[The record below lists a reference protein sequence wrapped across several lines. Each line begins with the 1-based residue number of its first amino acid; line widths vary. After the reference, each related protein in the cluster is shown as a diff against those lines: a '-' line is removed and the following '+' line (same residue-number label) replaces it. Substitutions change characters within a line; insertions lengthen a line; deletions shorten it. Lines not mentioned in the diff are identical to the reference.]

1 MINETLEQLKI
12 KPIPKKPQQFQVVL
26 QIPSEGVAPNIID
39 KTSEHLIN
47 REQFFSDLQENLGVV
62 QKDYKKTKKPSATIK
77 EELLQTSNQEIES
90 KKQDSKSKSKPKIY
104 DPENTLTQIVKT
116 AQQIIIKEASNTALK
131 QSKTNLPS
139 QQRLTPK
146 PGTLNLDKEK
156 ETEKEKTEAKEK
168 TKKTQAETIDE
179 TLIIPKDLRLGKT
192 LYINRIPKLQPNVLI
207 KASNYYLYNREI
219 FISFINSL
227 FEPYKQQLL
236 KEEQDMLSGKASISC
251 AANDSSNFS
260 LLIHQKIVRDY
271 INIYT
276 PYRGLLLYH
285 GLGSGKTCSSI
296 AIAEGIKNDK
306 KVLILTPASLRD
318 NYVEELKKCG
328 DFMYKKNQFW
338 EFIDTKANPQYL
350 EYLSSLLK
358 LSQEYIA
365 SNGGAW
371 FINVKKEP
379 NYDSL
384 DFEDQKKINSQL
396 DKMINYKYQFISY
409 NGLRSSHLNGM
420 TYGGT
425 INPFSNK
432 VIIIDEAHNFISR
445 IVNKLNRK
453 TSLSMKLYN
462 YLMDAENCKI
472 ILLTGTPIINYP
484 NEIAILFNIL
494 RGTIRSYSCK
504 LILDKKTMT
513 KEKLESIFK
522 SANILNYVDLIEY
535 NAVSYEVTITQN
547 PFGYIRSDTNKN
559 KLAYSSD
566 VLSSDQFMQKIKEA
580 LEAQSL
586 KIAGNKI
593 NINGY
598 KALPDNFDDFKS
610 LFISPNNSIN
620 NPSMF
625 KMRIIGLTSYF
636 RSAQEQ
642 LMPKYMHSNSDDF
655 KIIKIP
661 MSDFQFGIY
670 EEARVQERKLE
681 ESNKKKKSKKT
692 KTGAQGDDLYSDSVS
707 TYRIFS
713 RAFCNFVFPKPAIK
727 RPMPNNDETLET
739 TLENMSVLDDDEVI
753 GKNLSEDVIDD
764 LSIAEKLNNIDG
776 KYDAD
781 DIKDL
786 EQDAAAQK
794 LGDLSYSK
802 RIAEALKE
810 LEKNA
815 AKYLSKEGLQLYSPK
830 FLHILENIIDSDHKG
845 IHLLYSQFKTLE
857 GIGILKLVLKENSF
871 AEFKIKKNETGEYIL
886 NVSSEDMNKP
896 MFASY
901 TGSETPEEREIIKN
915 VLNSNWKLVPSSLV
929 KTLQTLSE
937 NNFLGQIIKVLM
949 ITSSG
954 AEGISL
960 KNVRYV
966 HITEPYWH
974 PVRIHQVI
982 GRARRIC
989 SHSDLP
995 KELQTVNVFLY
1006 LMVFSE
1012 QQLSSDLSIELR
1024 LKDISKKNKKQVITS
1039 DEYLYEI
1046 SSIKEEIN
1054 ASLLQSVKE
1063 SAIDCSIHTRASSTE
1078 KDVKCFVIGNPSES
1092 KYIYTPNIEA
1102 QDKDEGMKLNKRKQV
1117 LKLNELVLNKI
1128 KYAYNKETQELYDY
1142 DSFLK
1147 NELLLVG
1154 KLVTQENGAYRL
1166 EKV

>member
-1 MINETLEQLKI
+1 MNNETLEQLKI
-12 KPIPKKPQQFQVVL
+12 KPIPKKPQQFQVL
-26 QIPSEGVAPNIID
+26 IQIPSEGVAPNIID
-39 KTSEHLIN
+39 KTSERLIN

-62 QKDYKKTKKPSATIK
+62 QKDYIKTKKPSTNIK
-77 EELLQTSNQEIES
+77 EDELMEN
-90 KKQDSKSKSKPKIY
+90 KKLESKPKIY
-104 DPENTLTQIVKT
+104 NPENTLTQIVKT
-116 AQQIIIKEASNTALK
+116 QQQIIIKEPTNESLK

-139 QQRLTPK
+139 VERLTPK
-146 PGTLNLDKEK
+146 PGTEEVEK
-156 ETEKEKTEAKEK
+156 PLK
-168 TKKTQAETIDE
+168 TKKLQAETIDE

-192 LYINRIPKLQPNVLI
+192 LYSNRIPKLEPNVLI

-236 KEEQDMLSGKASISC
+236 KEEQDMLSGKALISC
-251 AANDSSNFS
+251 ANNDTNNFS

-328 DFMYKKNQFW
+328 DYMYKKNQFW
-338 EFIDTKANPQYL
+338 EFIDTKANPRYL

-358 LSQEYIA
+358 LPQEYIN

-445 IVNKLNRK
+445 IVNKLTRK

-494 RGTIRSYSCK
+494 RGTIRSYNCK

-513 KEKLESIFK
+513 KEKIESIFK
-522 SANILNYVDLIEY
+522 AAKILNYVDLIEY
-535 NAVSYEVTITQN
+535 NALSYEVSITQN
-547 PFGYIRSDTNKN
+547 PFGYVRSDTNKN

-566 VLSSDQFMQKIKEA
+566 VLSSEQFIQKIKEA

-593 NINGY
+593 NVNGY

-642 LMPKYMHSNSDDF
+642 LMPKYNHANSNDF
-655 KIIKIP
+655 RIIKIP
-661 MSDFQFGIY
+661 MSDFQFGVY

-692 KTGAQGDDLYSDSVS
+692 KSGAQGDDLYSDSVS

-713 RAFCNFVFPKPAIK
+713 RAYCNFVFPKPAIK

-739 TLENMSVLDDDEVI
+739 TLENITKLNEDDAI
-753 GKNLSEDVIDD
+753 AKNLSEDIIDD
-764 LSIAEKLNNIDG
+764 LSISEKLDNIDG

-786 EQDAAAQK
+786 EKDAAAQK
-794 LGDLSYSK
+794 LGDTSYSK
-802 RIAEALKE
+802 RIIEALKE
-810 LEKNA
+810 LEKHA
-815 AKYLSKEGLQLYSPK
+815 SKYLSKTGLQLYSPK
-830 FLHILENIIDSDHKG
+830 FLHILENIIDGDHKG

-857 GIGILKLVLKENSF
+857 GIGILKLVLKENNF
-871 AEFKIKKNETGEYIL
+871 AEFKIKKNESGEYIL
-886 NVSSEDMNKP
+886 NVLTEDINKP

-929 KTLQTLSE
+929 KTLQTISD
-937 NNFLGQIIKVLM
+937 NNFMGQIIKVLM

-982 GRARRIC
+982 GRAKRIC

-1012 QQLSSDLSIELR
+1012 QQLTSDLSIELR
-1024 LKDISKKNKKQVITS
+1024 LKDISKKDKKKVITS

-1063 SAIDCSIHTRASSTE
+1063 SAIDCSIHTRASSSE
-1078 KDVKCFVIGNPSES
+1078 KDVKCFVIGNPSEN

-1102 QDKDEGMKLNKRKQV
+1102 QDKDEGMKLNKKKQV

-1154 KLVTQENGAYRL
+1154 KLVTQDNGAYRL

>member
-12 KPIPKKPQQFQVVL
+12 KPIPKKPTQFQVII
-26 QIPSEGVAPNIID
+26 QIPSEGVGPNIID
-39 KTSEHLIN
+39 KTSEQLIN
-47 REQFFSDLQENLGVV
+47 REQFFSNLQENLGVV
-62 QKDYKKTKKPSATIK
+62 QKDYIKTKKPSNSIK
-77 EELLQTSNQEIES
+77 EEILQKFNQEMES
-90 KKQDSKSKSKPKIY
+90 IKQEPKIY
-104 DPENTLTQIVKT
+104 NPENTLTQIVKT
-116 AQQIIIKEASNTALK
+116 RQQIIIKEPSNEALK

-139 QQRLTPK
+139 RVRLTPK
-146 PGTLNLDKEK
+146 PGISLLDQTQTLDKEK
-156 ETEKEKTEAKEK
+156 P
-168 TKKTQAETIDE
+168 KKSQAETIDE
-179 TLIIPKDLRLGKT
+179 TLIIPKDLRIGKT
-192 LYINRIPKLQPNVLI
+192 LYTNRIPKIQPNVLI

-236 KEEQDMLSGKASISC
+236 KEEQDMISGKASISC
-251 AANDSSNFS
+251 ANNDTNNFS

-306 KVLILTPASLRD
+306 KVLIMTPASLKD

-338 EFIDTKANPQYL
+338 EFIDTKTNPQYV

-358 LSQEYIA
+358 LPQEYII

-384 DFEDQKKINSQL
+384 DFEDQKKINYQL

-445 IVNKLNRK
+445 IVNKLTRK

-513 KEKLESIFK
+513 KEKIESIFK
-522 SANILNYVDLIEY
+522 AANILNYVDLIEY
-535 NAVSYEVTITQN
+535 NSISYEVTITQN
-547 PFGYIRSDTNKN
+547 PFGYVRSDTNKN

-566 VLSSDQFMQKIKEA
+566 VITSEEFIQKIKTA
-580 LEAQSL
+580 LELQSL

-642 LMPKYMHSNSDDF
+642 LMPKYVHSNSNDF

-661 MSDFQFGIY
+661 MSDFQFGVY

-739 TLENMSVLDDDEVI
+739 ALENINSSNEDDEAI
-753 GKNLSEDVIDD
+753 AKNLSEDIIDD
-764 LSIAEKLNNIDG
+764 LSISEKLDNIDG

-786 EQDAAAQK
+786 EKDAAAQK
-794 LGDLSYSK
+794 LGDTSYSK
-802 RIAEALKE
+802 RIVEALKE

-815 AKYLSKEGLQLYSPK
+815 PKYLSKEGLQLYSPK

-857 GIGILKLVLKENSF
+857 GIGILKLVLKENNF
-871 AEFKIKKNETGEYIL
+871 AEFKIKKNESGEYIL
-886 NVSSEDMNKP
+886 NVSSEDINKP

-929 KTLQTLSE
+929 KTLQTLSD
-937 NNFLGQIIKVLM
+937 NNFMGQIIKVLM

-1012 QQLSSDLSIELR
+1012 QQLTSDLSIELR
-1024 LKDISKKNKKQVITS
+1024 LKDISKKDKKKVITS

-1078 KDVKCFVIGNPSES
+1078 KDVKCFVIGNPSEN

-1117 LKLNELVLNKI
+1117 LKLNELTINKI
-1128 KYAYNKETQELYDY
+1128 KYAYNKETQDLYDY

-1147 NELLLVG
+1147 DELLLVG
-1154 KLVTQENGAYRL
+1154 KLIKQDNGTYKL

>member
-1 MINETLEQLKI
+1 MNNETLEQLKI
-12 KPIPKKPQQFQVVL
+12 KPIPKKPQQFQVL
-26 QIPSEGVAPNIID
+26 IQIPSEGVAPNIID
-39 KTSEHLIN
+39 KTSERLIN

-62 QKDYKKTKKPSATIK
+62 QKDYIKTKKPSTNIK
-77 EELLQTSNQEIES
+77 EDELMEN
-90 KKQDSKSKSKPKIY
+90 KKLESKPKIY
-104 DPENTLTQIVKT
+104 NPENTLTQIVKT
-116 AQQIIIKEASNTALK
+116 QQQIIIKEPTNESLK

-139 QQRLTPK
+139 VERLTPK
-146 PGTLNLDKEK
+146 PGTEEVEK
-156 ETEKEKTEAKEK
+156 PLK
-168 TKKTQAETIDE
+168 TKKLQAETIDE

-192 LYINRIPKLQPNVLI
+192 LYSNRIPKLEPNVLI

-236 KEEQDMLSGKASISC
+236 KEEQDMLSGKALISC
-251 AANDSSNFS
+251 ANNDTNNFS

-328 DFMYKKNQFW
+328 DYMYKKNQFW
-338 EFIDTKANPQYL
+338 EFIDTKANPRYL

-358 LSQEYIA
+358 LPQEYIN

-445 IVNKLNRK
+445 IVNKLTRK

-494 RGTIRSYSCK
+494 RGTIRSYNCK

-513 KEKLESIFK
+513 KEKIESIFK
-522 SANILNYVDLIEY
+522 AANILNYVDLIEY
-535 NAVSYEVTITQN
+535 NALSYEVSITQN
-547 PFGYIRSDTNKN
+547 PFGYVRSDTNKN

-566 VLSSDQFMQKIKEA
+566 VLSSEQFIQKIKEA

-593 NINGY
+593 NVNGY

-642 LMPKYMHSNSDDF
+642 LMPKYNHANSNDF
-655 KIIKIP
+655 RIIKIP
-661 MSDFQFGIY
+661 MSDFQFGVY

-692 KTGAQGDDLYSDSVS
+692 KSGAQGDDLYSDSVS

-713 RAFCNFVFPKPAIK
+713 RAYCNFVFPKPAIK

-739 TLENMSVLDDDEVI
+739 TLENITKLNEDDAI
-753 GKNLSEDVIDD
+753 AKNLSEDIIDD
-764 LSIAEKLNNIDG
+764 LSISEKLDNIDG

-786 EQDAAAQK
+786 EKDAAAQK
-794 LGDLSYSK
+794 LGDTSYSK
-802 RIAEALKE
+802 RIIEALKE
-810 LEKNA
+810 LEKHA
-815 AKYLSKEGLQLYSPK
+815 SKYLSKTGLQLYSPK
-830 FLHILENIIDSDHKG
+830 FLHILENIIDGDHKG

-857 GIGILKLVLKENSF
+857 GIGILKLVLKENNF
-871 AEFKIKKNETGEYIL
+871 AEFKIKKNESGEYIL
-886 NVSSEDMNKP
+886 NVLTEDINKP

-929 KTLQTLSE
+929 KTLQTISD
-937 NNFLGQIIKVLM
+937 NNFMGQIIKVLM

-982 GRARRIC
+982 GRAKRIC

-1012 QQLSSDLSIELR
+1012 QQLTSDLSIELR
-1024 LKDISKKNKKQVITS
+1024 LKDISKKDKKKVITS

-1063 SAIDCSIHTRASSTE
+1063 SAIDCSIHTRASSSE
-1078 KDVKCFVIGNPSES
+1078 KDVKCFVIGNPSEN

-1102 QDKDEGMKLNKRKQV
+1102 QDKDEGMKLNKKKQV

-1154 KLVTQENGAYRL
+1154 KLVTQDNGAYRL

>member
-1 MINETLEQLKI
+1 MNNETLEQLKI
-12 KPIPKKPQQFQVVL
+12 KPIPKKPQQFQVIL
-26 QIPSEGVAPNIID
+26 QIPSIGVGPNIID
-39 KTSEHLIN
+39 KTSERLIN

-62 QKDYKKTKKPSATIK
+62 QKDYYKTHKPSATIK
-77 EELLQTSNQEIES
+77 DNQEL
-90 KKQDSKSKSKPKIY
+90 KPKIENA
-104 DPENTLTQIVKT
+104 ENTLMHIVKT
-116 AQQIIIKEASNTALK
+116 KEKIIIKEATTEDFKKN
-131 QSKTNLPS
+131 KTNLPS
-139 QQRLTPK
+139 RERLTPK
-146 PGTLNLDKEK
+146 PGTDP
-156 ETEKEKTEAKEK
+156 EK
-168 TKKTQAETIDE
+168 TKKLHPETIDE
-179 TLIIPKDLRLGKT
+179 TLIIPKDFRLGKT
-192 LYINRIPKLQPNVLI
+192 LYSARIPKLEPNVLI

-236 KEEQDMLSGKASISC
+236 KEEQDMLSGKSAISC
-251 AANDSSNFS
+251 SNNDTNNFS

-276 PYRGLLLYH
+276 PYRGLLLFH

-306 KVLILTPASLRD
+306 KVLIMTPASLKD

-328 DFMYKKNQFW
+328 DYMYKKNQFW
-338 EFIDTKANPQYL
+338 EFIDTKTNPQYV
-350 EYLSSLLK
+350 EYLSTILK
-358 LSQEYIA
+358 LPQEYINT
-365 SNGGAW
+365 NGGAW

-379 NYDSL
+379 NYDIL
-384 DFEDQKKINSQL
+384 NFEDQKKINSQL

-445 IVNKLNRK
+445 IVNKLTKK
-453 TSLSMKLYN
+453 TSLSMRLYN

-472 ILLTGTPIINYP
+472 ILLSGTPIINYP

-494 RGTIRSYSCK
+494 RGTIRSYNCK
-504 LILDKKTMT
+504 LVLDKKTMT
-513 KEKLESIFK
+513 KEKIEDIFK
-522 SANILNYVDLIEY
+522 KANILNYVDLIEY
-535 NAVSYEVTITQN
+535 NALNYEITITQN
-547 PFGYIRSDTNKN
+547 PFGYVKSDTNKN

-566 VLSSDQFMQKIKEA
+566 VLTSDEFIQKIKGA

-586 KIAGNKI
+586 KIMGNKI

-598 KALPDNFDDFKS
+598 KALPDNFDDFKA

-642 LMPKYMHSNSDDF
+642 LMPKYNHANSNDF

-661 MSDFQFGIY
+661 MSDFQFGVY

-692 KTGAQGDDLYSDSVS
+692 KIGAQGDDIYSDSVS

-713 RAFCNFVFPKPAIK
+713 RAFCNFVFPKPDIR
-727 RPMPNNDETLET
+727 RPMPNNDETLEAA
-739 TLENMSVLDDDEVI
+739 LGVIGSLNDDELV
-753 GKNLSEDVIDD
+753 GKNLSEDVIDN
-764 LSIAEKLNNIDG
+764 LSISEKLDAIDG

-781 DIKDL
+781 DITDL
-786 EQDAAAQK
+786 EKDAATQK
-794 LGDLSYSK
+794 MGDLSYGK
-802 RIAEALKE
+802 RIVEALKD
-810 LEKNA
+810 LEKYA
-815 AKYLSKEGLQLYSPK
+815 SKYLSKTGLQSYSPK
-830 FLHILENIIDSDHKG
+830 FLHILENIIDADHKG

-857 GIGILKLVLKENSF
+857 GIGILKLVLKENNF
-871 AEFKIKKNETGEYIL
+871 AEFKIKKNESGEYIL
-886 NVSSEDMNKP
+886 NILSEDMNKP

-929 KTLQTLSE
+929 KTLQTISD
-937 NNFLGQIIKVLM
+937 NNNLGQIIKVLM

-982 GRARRIC
+982 GRAKRIC

-1012 QQLSSDLSIELR
+1012 QQLTSDLSIELR
-1024 LKDISKKNKKQVITS
+1024 LKDISKKDKKKVITS

-1063 SAIDCSIHTRASSTE
+1063 SAIDCSIHTRASSSE

-1092 KYIYTPNIEA
+1092 KYIYTPNIDA
-1102 QDKDEGMKLNKRKQV
+1102 QDKDEGMKLNKKKQV
-1117 LKLNELVLNKI
+1117 LKLNELTINKI

-1142 DSFLK
+1142 DSFAK
-1147 NELLLVG
+1147 DELLLVG
-1154 KLVTQENGAYRL
+1154 KLIKQDNGTYKL
-1166 EKV
+1166 EKL

>member
-1 MINETLEQLKI
+1 MNNETLEQLKI
-12 KPIPKKPQQFQVVL
+12 KPIPKKPQQFQVIL
-26 QIPSEGVAPNIID
+26 QIPSIGVGPNIID
-39 KTSEHLIN
+39 KTSERLIN

-62 QKDYKKTKKPSATIK
+62 QKDYYKTHKPSATIK
-77 EELLQTSNQEIES
+77 DNQEL
-90 KKQDSKSKSKPKIY
+90 KPKIENA
-104 DPENTLTQIVKT
+104 ENTLMHIVKT
-116 AQQIIIKEASNTALK
+116 KEKIIIKEATTEDFKKN
-131 QSKTNLPS
+131 KTNLPS
-139 QQRLTPK
+139 RERLTPK
-146 PGTLNLDKEK
+146 PGTDP
-156 ETEKEKTEAKEK
+156 EK
-168 TKKTQAETIDE
+168 TKKLHPETIDE
-179 TLIIPKDLRLGKT
+179 TLIIPKDFRLGKT
-192 LYINRIPKLQPNVLI
+192 LYSARIPKLEPNVLI

-236 KEEQDMLSGKASISC
+236 KEEQDMLSGKSAISC
-251 AANDSSNFS
+251 SNNDTNNFS

-276 PYRGLLLYH
+276 PYRGLLLFH

-306 KVLILTPASLRD
+306 KVLIMTPASLKD

-328 DFMYKKNQFW
+328 DYMYKKNQFW
-338 EFIDTKANPQYL
+338 EFIDTKTNPQYV
-350 EYLSSLLK
+350 EYLSTILK
-358 LSQEYIA
+358 LPQEYINT
-365 SNGGAW
+365 NGGAW

-379 NYDSL
+379 NYDIL
-384 DFEDQKKINSQL
+384 NFEDQKKINSQL

-445 IVNKLNRK
+445 IVNKLTKK
-453 TSLSMKLYN
+453 TSLSMRLYN

-472 ILLTGTPIINYP
+472 ILLSGTPIINYP

-494 RGTIRSYSCK
+494 RGTIRSYNCK
-504 LILDKKTMT
+504 LVLDKKTMT
-513 KEKLESIFK
+513 KEKIEDIFK
-522 SANILNYVDLIEY
+522 KANILNYVDLIEY
-535 NAVSYEVTITQN
+535 NALNYEITITQN
-547 PFGYIRSDTNKN
+547 PFGYVKSDTNKN
-559 KLAYSSD
+559 KIAYSSD
-566 VLSSDQFMQKIKEA
+566 VLTSDEFIQKIKGA

-586 KIAGNKI
+586 KIMGNKI

-598 KALPDNFDDFKS
+598 KALPDNFDDFKA

-642 LMPKYMHSNSDDF
+642 LMPKYNHANSNDF

-661 MSDFQFGIY
+661 MSDFQFGVY

-692 KTGAQGDDLYSDSVS
+692 KIGAQGDDIYSDSVS

-713 RAFCNFVFPKPAIK
+713 RAFCNFVFPKPDIR
-727 RPMPNNDETLET
+727 RPMPNNDETLEAA
-739 TLENMSVLDDDEVI
+739 LGVIGSLNDDELV
-753 GKNLSEDVIDD
+753 GKNLSEDVIDN
-764 LSIAEKLNNIDG
+764 LSISEKLDAIDG

-781 DIKDL
+781 DITDL
-786 EQDAAAQK
+786 EKDAATQK
-794 LGDLSYSK
+794 MGDLSYGK
-802 RIAEALKE
+802 RIVEALKD
-810 LEKNA
+810 LEKYA
-815 AKYLSKEGLQLYSPK
+815 SKYLSKTGLQSYSPK
-830 FLHILENIIDSDHKG
+830 FLHILENIIDADHKG

-857 GIGILKLVLKENSF
+857 GIGILKLVLKENNF
-871 AEFKIKKNETGEYIL
+871 AEFKIKKNESGEYIL
-886 NVSSEDMNKP
+886 NILSEDMNKP

-929 KTLQTLSE
+929 KTLQTISD
-937 NNFLGQIIKVLM
+937 NNNLGQIIKVLM

-960 KNVRYV
+960 KNVRFV

-982 GRARRIC
+982 GRAKRIC

-1012 QQLSSDLSIELR
+1012 QQLTSDLSIELR
-1024 LKDISKKNKKQVITS
+1024 LKDISKKDKKKVITS

-1063 SAIDCSIHTRASSTE
+1063 SAIDCSIHTRASSSE

-1092 KYIYTPNIEA
+1092 KYIYTPNIDA
-1102 QDKDEGMKLNKRKQV
+1102 QDKDEGMKLNKKKQV

-1142 DSFLK
+1142 DSFAK
-1147 NELLLVG
+1147 DELLLVG
-1154 KLVTQENGAYRL
+1154 KLIKQDNGTYKL
-1166 EKV
+1166 EKL

>member
-1 MINETLEQLKI
+1 M
-12 KPIPKKPQQFQVVL
+12 KKANV
-26 QIPSEGVAPNIID
+26 E
-39 KTSEHLIN
+39 
-47 REQFFSDLQENLGVV
+47 
-62 QKDYKKTKKPSATIK
+62 
-77 EELLQTSNQEIES
+77 
-90 KKQDSKSKSKPKIY
+90 
-104 DPENTLTQIVKT
+104 
-116 AQQIIIKEASNTALK
+116 
-131 QSKTNLPS
+131 LPS
-139 QQRLTPK
+139 KERLTPK
-146 PGTLNLDKEK
+146 P
-156 ETEKEKTEAKEK
+156 ETQPSDT
-168 TKKTQAETIDE
+168 TKSKSKKIKGETIDE
-179 TLIIPKDLRLGKT
+179 TLVIPQDLRIGRT
-192 LYINRIPKLQPNVLI
+192 LYINRIPKLEPNVLI
-207 KASNYYLYNREI
+207 KAPNYYLYNREI

-236 KEEQDMLSGKASISC
+236 KEEKEMELGKTSISC
-251 AANDSSNFS
+251 LTSDSNNFS

-306 KVLILTPASLRD
+306 KILIMTPASLRD

-328 DFMYKKNQFW
+328 DYLYKKNQYW
-338 EFIDTKANPQYL
+338 EFINTKTHPQYV
-350 EYLSSLLK
+350 EYLSTLLK
-358 LSQEYIA
+358 LPQEYIA

-384 DFEDQKKINSQL
+384 DFEDQKKINAQL

-420 TYGGT
+420 TNGGT

-445 IVNKLNRK
+445 IVNKLTRK

-494 RGTIRSYSCK
+494 RGTLRSYNFK
-504 LILDKKTMT
+504 LLLDKTTMT
-513 KEKLESIFK
+513 KEKLEELFYK
-522 SANILNYVDLIEY
+522 ANILNFIDSIEY
-535 NAVSYEVTITQN
+535 NSVSYEVTITQN
-547 PFGYIRSDTNKN
+547 PFGYIKSAGDKN
-559 KLAYSSD
+559 KLVYTSD
-566 VLSSDQFMQKIKEA
+566 ILTSEEFLEKIMSAFEG
-580 LEAQSL
+580 QSL
-586 KIAGNKI
+586 KIANKKI
-593 NINGY
+593 NVNSY
-598 KALPDNFDDFKS
+598 KALPDNFDDFKT
-610 LFISPNNSIN
+610 LFINPNNTIN

-642 LMPKYMHSNSDDF
+642 LMPSYDHANPNDF
-655 KIIKIP
+655 KIIKVP

-670 EEARVQERKLE
+670 EEARIQERKLE
-681 ESNKKKKSKKT
+681 EANKKKKSKKT
-692 KTGAQGDDLYSDSVS
+692 KGGAQGDDLYSDSTS

-713 RAFCNFVFPKPAIK
+713 RAFCNFVFPKPDIK
-727 RPMPNNDETLET
+727 RPMPNEEATIEA
-739 TLENMSVLDDDEVI
+739 TLENISDEGI
-753 GKNLSEDVIDD
+753 SENISKNISEELLDD
-764 LSIAEKLNNIDG
+764 LSVAEKLENVDG

-781 DIKDL
+781 DIKELEKDL
-786 EQDAAAQK
+786 ANPKVND
-794 LGDLSYSK
+794 GSYSK
-802 RIAEALKE
+802 RISEALKE
-810 LEKNA
+810 LEKYSH
-815 AKYLSKEGLQLYSPK
+815 KYLSKEGLQLYSPK
-830 FLHILENIIDSDHKG
+830 FLHILENIIDDDHKG

-857 GIGILKLVLKENSF
+857 GIGIFKLVLKQNNF
-871 AEFKIKKNETGEYIL
+871 VEFKLKKNDKGEYML
-886 NVSSEDMNKP
+886 NVGEENMGKP
-896 MFASY
+896 MYAAY

-915 VLNSNWKLVPSSLV
+915 VLNSNWKLVPSSIV
-929 KTLQTLSE
+929 KSIQTLAPD
-937 NNFLGQIIKVLM
+937 NFYGQIIKVLM

-1012 QQLSSDLSIELR
+1012 AQLSSDLSIELR
-1024 LKDISKKNKKQVITS
+1024 VKDISKKDKKKVLTS

-1054 ASLLQSVKE
+1054 ASLLQGVKE
-1063 SAIDCSIHTRASSTE
+1063 SAIDCSIHTRSSSKE
-1078 KDVKCFVIGNPSES
+1078 KDVKCFVIGNPSEN
-1092 KYIYTPNIEA
+1092 KYIYTPNIA
-1102 QDKDEGMKLNKRKQV
+1102 LQDKDEGMKLNKKTEV
-1117 LKLNELVLNKI
+1117 LKLNELVINGN
-1128 KYAYNKETQELYDY
+1128 KYAYNKVTKELFDY
-1142 DSFLK
+1142 DSYLK
-1147 NELLLVG
+1147 DELLLLG
-1154 KLVTQENGAYRL
+1154 KLVKLDDGTHRFQ
-1166 EKV
+1166 KI